1 MGRKPNALI
10 LEFFERGPKLED
22 ASNRYQHTCRSCGE
36 RFPKGRIDTL
46 TAHLVKKCPAL
57 TAQDRQRAILQF
69 HDLPVPDLPPSSSS
83 AQGSSVP
90 ASASSSASAPS
101 GGQNNGAQNGKQPMT
116 LPYAAP
122 KAGMSRLEALAEVS
136 RQRLDLSGQ
145 RIPTPD
151 AEHSERRGSLRD
163 DGQNVGQPVYEDF
176 LVQDHEHK
184 PATDAN
190 GSGAA
195 EPGSVSP
202 PQHLQPTSTGTLR
215 DHLLQELGKSKP
227 PQSSP
232 VTAANSPHNVV
243 QSTENNA
250 GQQQQ
255 AMQVDGPAPASP
267 HPPAMAAPPPSTTP
281 PTVSAPT
288 TSTPSAPSLH
298 PHPSPLVM
306 TASAA
311 EELRA
316 SMPNQPNEAGY
327 HQGQPVTNWPQAID
341 PILQHLQDAGNTE
354 SDNSAAGNNGSA
366 NYRPLAINPAQQAHF
381 TTDFSMSPKP
391 NKPKVRGRFSDV
403 RRKEVQEVR
412 KRGACIR
419 CRMLK
424 KPCSGESPCST
435 CQNVESARLWKHPCI
450 RTRIAEEFG
459 LYAAGLHAVL
469 AFHSI
474 SSVKAQF
481 HFEHVHGRIEARL
494 DLDPSMYATFTTLKG
509 MRPAGAPIDPAIYGS
524 GLQAERMQYMEI
536 IDPDVEDVGGKL
548 ELFLKRIGPA
558 VYESEAS
565 PFMKPTLVMAHR
577 QSVENKEGFENKEG
591 LLTKVL
597 ELWVATRILSEP
609 SLKFQ
614 LFFNHMQPPFKDP
627 VIMSPPEL
635 ESIPPS
641 SRFPI
646 EPSTHPESYKL
657 VDAQIL
663 GALEKRAAQLSKH
676 VMNDLERRLLQRQQA
691 NPFETFLVSM
701 ILLACVERMCWLFK
715 RWENPS
721 PAIRQYSVPP
731 PPGSDLKTELE
742 RSIAMHN
749 AAAAAGNSEAPGS
762 ESQAP
767 SQGQDLQPNQDPS
780 LSQHQQ
786 SAPDASVDRSE
797 DTVLTSPR
805 PNRWPLDKPPAS
817 YSQQGERFSD
827 ILHMLLKMR
836 GVPPKT
842 TTEPITNVVVPIDN
856 MTNNVTSNATINP
869 RSEELAKEWFAAV
882 RITPMWLA
890 ERRNASGVWGGE
902 DPREWE
908 GLFVSKVLVHNGIVE
923 GTGRLVP

>member
-163 DGQNVGQPVYEDF
+163 DGQNVGQP
-176 LVQDHEHK
+176 
-184 PATDAN
+184 
-190 GSGAA
+190 
-195 EPGSVSP
+195 
-202 PQHLQPTSTGTLR
+202 
-215 DHLLQELGKSKP
+215 
-227 PQSSP
+227 
-232 VTAANSPHNVV
+232 
-243 QSTENNA
+243 
-250 GQQQQ
+250 QQ

-715 RWENPS
+715 RWENP
-721 PAIRQYSVPP
+721 
-731 PPGSDLKTELE
+731 K
-742 RSIAMHN
+742 
-749 AAAAAGNSEAPGS
+749 APGS

>member
-1 MGRKPNALI
+1 MGRKPNQLI

-36 RFPKGRIDTL
+36 KFPKGRIDTL

-83 AQGSSVP
+83 TTQGSAVP
-90 ASASSSASAPS
+90 ASASPSASSQS

-151 AEHSERRGSLRD
+151 GENTERRGSIRD

-190 GSGAA
+190 GNGAPESGI
-195 EPGSVSP
+195 
-202 PQHLQPTSTGTLR
+202 QP
-215 DHLLQELGKSKP
+215 
-227 PQSSP
+227 
-232 VTAANSPHNVV
+232 
-243 QSTENNA
+243 TENNA
-250 GQQQQ
+250 SQQQQ
-255 AMQVDGPAPASP
+255 AMQVDGASDSP
-267 HPPAMAAPPPSTTP
+267 HPPGMSAPPPSTTP

-288 TSTPSAPSLH
+288 TSTPSAPHVH

-316 SMPNQPNEAGY
+316 SMPHQPNEAGY
-327 HQGQPVTNWPQAID
+327 HQGQPGGGWPQAID
-341 PILQHLQDAGNTE
+341 PILQHLQDASGTAE
-354 SDNSAAGNNGSA
+354 GDNSATGNNNGSA
-366 NYRPLAINPAQQAHF
+366 SYRPLAINPAQQTHF

-450 RTRIAEEFG
+450 RTRIAEEFA
-459 LYAAGLHAVL
+459 LYAAGLHSVL
-469 AFHSI
+469 AFHHI
-474 SSVKAQF
+474 SAAKAQY

-494 DLDPSMYATFTTLKG
+494 DMDPSTFATFTTLKCL
-509 MRPAGAPIDPAIYGS
+509 RPTGAPIDPAIYGS
-524 GLQAERMQYMEI
+524 GLPVERMQYMEI
-536 IDPDVEDVGGKL
+536 IDPDVEDIGGKL

-558 VYESEAS
+558 MFESEMS

-577 QSVENKEGFENKEG
+577 QAVENKEGSENKEG

-597 ELWVATRILSEP
+597 ELWIATRILSEP
-609 SLKFQ
+609 HLKFQ

-627 VIMSPPEL
+627 VIMNPQEL
-635 ESIPPS
+635 ESMPPS
-641 SRFPI
+641 SRFQI
-646 EPSTHPESYKL
+646 DPSTHPESYKL
-657 VDAQIL
+657 IDAQIL
-663 GALEKRAAQLSKH
+663 GALEKRAAALSKY

-721 PAIRQYSVPP
+721 PAVRQYSVP

-742 RSIAMHN
+742 RSIAAHN
-749 AAAAAGNSEAPGS
+749 AAAAASSEAPGS
-762 ESQAP
+762 ESQP
-767 SQGQDLQPNQDPS
+767 PPDPQQ
-780 LSQHQQ
+780 QHQEP
-786 SAPDASVDRSE
+786 SAHHQQPPAEANGDRL
-797 DTVLTSPR
+797 DDVMITSPR

-817 YSQQGERFSD
+817 YSQQGERFSE

-842 TTEPITNVVVPIDN
+842 TTEPITNIVVPIDN

-869 RSEELAKEWFAAV
+869 RSEELAKEWFAGV
-882 RITPMWLA
+882 RITPAWLS
-890 ERRNASGVWGGE
+890 ERRNASGLWGGE

>member
-1 MGRKPNALI
+1 MGRKPNQLI

-57 TAQDRQRAILQF
+57 TSQDRQRAILQF
-69 HDLPVPDLPPSSSS
+69 HDLP
-83 AQGSSVP
+83 
-90 ASASSSASAPS
+90 
-101 GGQNNGAQNGKQPMT
+101 
-116 LPYAAP
+116 
-122 KAGMSRLEALAEVS
+122 
-136 RQRLDLSGQ
+136 
-145 RIPTPD
+145 
-151 AEHSERRGSLRD
+151 
-163 DGQNVGQPVYEDF
+163 DF

-190 GSGAA
+190 ANGAA

-202 PQHLQPTSTGTLR
+202 HEHLQQTSTGTLR

-227 PQSSP
+227 PQSP
-232 VTAANSPHNVV
+232 VTAANGARNLA

-250 GQQQQ
+250 SQQQQ
-255 AMQVDGPAPASP
+255 AMQVDGPAPGSP
-267 HPPAMAAPPPSTTP
+267 HPPAISAPPPSTTP

-288 TSTPSAPSLH
+288 TSTPSASSAH

-327 HQGQPVTNWPQAID
+327 HQGQPGTNWPQAID
-341 PILQHLQDAGNTE
+341 PLLQHLHDPGHTE
-354 SDNSAAGNNGSA
+354 NDNSAAGNNGSA

-474 SSVKAQF
+474 SSTKAQF

-548 ELFLKRIGPA
+548 ELFLKRMGPA
-558 VYESEAS
+558 VYESEVS

-577 QSVENKEGFENKEG
+577 QSVENKEGFEHKEG

-614 LFFNHMQPPFKDP
+614 LFFNHMQPPFQDP
-627 VIMSPPEL
+627 VIMSPQEL

-721 PAIRQYSVPP
+721 PAIRQYS
-731 PPGSDLKTELE
+731 
-742 RSIAMHN
+742 
-749 AAAAAGNSEAPGS
+749 
-762 ESQAP
+762 
-767 SQGQDLQPNQDPS
+767 
-780 LSQHQQ
+780 
-786 SAPDASVDRSE
+786 
-797 DTVLTSPR
+797 
-805 PNRWPLDKPPAS
+805 PPAS

>member
-1 MGRKPNALI
+1 MGRKPNQLI

-57 TAQDRQRAILQF
+57 TSQDRQRAILQF
-69 HDLPVPDLPPSSSS
+69 HDLPVPDLPPSSSP
-83 AQGSSVP
+83 AQPSSVP
-90 ASASSSASAPS
+90 ASASPSASAQS
-101 GGQNNGAQNGKQPMT
+101 GGQNNGAQNAKQPMT

-151 AEHSERRGSLRD
+151 GDHSERRGSIRD

-190 GSGAA
+190 ANGAA

-202 PQHLQPTSTGTLR
+202 HEHLQQTSTGTLR

-227 PQSSP
+227 PQSP
-232 VTAANSPHNVV
+232 VTAANGARNLA

-250 GQQQQ
+250 SQQQQ
-255 AMQVDGPAPASP
+255 AMQVDGPAPGSP
-267 HPPAMAAPPPSTTP
+267 HPPAISAPPPSTTP

-288 TSTPSAPSLH
+288 TSTPSASSAH

-327 HQGQPVTNWPQAID
+327 HQGQPGTNWPQAID
-341 PILQHLQDAGNTE
+341 PLLQHLHDPGHTE
-354 SDNSAAGNNGSA
+354 NDNSAAGNNGSA

-474 SSVKAQF
+474 SSTKAQF

-548 ELFLKRIGPA
+548 ELFLKRMGPA
-558 VYESEAS
+558 VYESEVS

-577 QSVENKEGFENKEG
+577 QSVENKEGFEHKEG

-614 LFFNHMQPPFKDP
+614 LFFNHMQPPFQDP
-627 VIMSPPEL
+627 VIMSPQEL

-749 AAAAAGNSEAPGS
+749 AAAAANPEAAGP
-762 ESQAP
+762 EPQAP
-767 SQGQDLQPNQDPS
+767 PQAQDSQPNQDPS
-780 LSQHQQ
+780 LQHQHHGL
-786 SAPDASVDRSE
+786 DVNGDRSE
-797 DTVLTSPR
+797 DIVLTSPR